1 MQGESG
7 GRMSINPRAVQRPI
21 YYMVLTALFA
31 ALTAVGAFIK
41 IPFYP
46 VPLTLQTFFTMLAAM
61 TLPPLWAAVSQLL
74 YLGVGL
80 IGLPVFANGGG
91 LAYVM
96 QPTFGY
102 LVLLPLLAFFTA
114 TILKSPR
121 SDLYVFLIIFSA
133 QLVHLF
139 GGAVWLLVNLSLMAG
154 SSISFAKALM
164 IGTIIFLPASVVKTL
179 ALVWMKRKLDAFFS
193 LNQ

>member
-1 MQGESG
+1 MQDESG
-7 GRMSINPRAVQRPI
+7 GRLLKNHRIDQRPI
-21 YYMVLTALFA
+21 YYMVLAALFA

-61 TLPPLWAAVSQLL
+61 VLPPLWAACSQLL

-91 LAYVM
+91 LVYII

-114 TILKSPR
+114 TILKSSR
-121 SDLYVFLIIFSA
+121 SNLHVFVIIFSA
-133 QLVHLF
+133 QLVHLL
-139 GGAVWLLVNLSLMAG
+139 GGAVWLLVNLSLTAG
-154 SSISFAKALM
+154 NSISFAKALM

-179 ALVWMKRKLDAFFS
+179 ALVWMKGKLDVVLFR
-193 LNQ
+193 

>member
-7 GRMSINPRAVQRPI
+7 GTMLKNPRIVQRPI
-21 YYMVLTALFA
+21 YYMVLTAFFA

-46 VPLTLQTFFTMLAAM
+46 VPLTLQTFFTLLAAM
-61 TLPPLWAAVSQLL
+61 VLPPLWAACSQLL

-102 LVLLPLLAFFTA
+102 LVLLPLLTFLPA
-114 TILKSPR
+114 TILKSHHSNPQ
-121 SDLYVFLIIFSA
+121 VFLVIFSA
-133 QLVHLF
+133 QLLHLI
-139 GGAVWLLVNLSLMAG
+139 GGTVWLFVNLSLTAG
-154 SSISFAKALM
+154 GSISFAEAMM
-164 IGTIIFLPASVVKTL
+164 IGMIIFLPASVVKAL
-179 ALVWMKRKLDAFFS
+179 ALVWMKRKLDAVLF
-193 LNQ
+193 

>member
-1 MQGESG
+1 MQDESS
-7 GRMSINPRAVQRPI
+7 GRMLKNPRIVQRPI
-21 YYMVLTALFA
+21 YYMVLTALFT
-31 ALTAVGAFIK
+31 ALTAVGALIK

-61 TLPPLWAAVSQLL
+61 VLPPLWSACSQLL

-80 IGLPVFANGGG
+80 IGVPIFANGGG
-91 LAYVM
+91 LAYVV

-114 TILKSPR
+114 TILKSSR
-121 SDLYVFLIIFSA
+121 SDLHVFLILFSA
-133 QLVHLF
+133 QVVHLL
-139 GGAVWLLVNLSLMAG
+139 GGAVWLLVNLSLTVG
-154 SSISFAKALM
+154 NSITFAKALM

-179 ALVWMKRKLDAFFS
+179 ALVWMKGKLDAVFFR
-193 LNQ
+193 